1 MLRLLGC
8 MVLLFS
14 GFCFA
19 DDWSVIGQAAKAGQ
33 TQPFSGTYV
42 RQLGDGLQTFLI
54 YRMNDQGR
62 VIERRVATDGE
73 PREILRSN
81 RHLRFFAK
89 TQNAIELA
97 RLDGFRLFPVV
108 LPEDT
113 GAISQSYL
121 IKKGLQDRVAGR
133 PCQWYDLQPKD
144 KQRYIQK
151 YCLDNVNFMPL
162 KMLVA
167 LPNSRTVEQNSF
179 TQIKY
184 EMPTKAQMIPNSAL
198 TLKEDSRLPPSF
210 AISGKGK
217 GPNANHKGGRH
228 ADVAA
233 LSGLPAGFKVFAS
246 RQVKMPQNEQAS
258 THYIIGDGLITVSLF
273 IEPQEQVKP
282 NEVRVVNGALVMARV
297 YKDGLRLTAI
307 GDMPAAGLES
317 LLQNLK
323 LNESL

>member
-19 DDWSVIGQAAKAGQ
+19 NDWSVIGQAAKAGQ
-33 TQPFSGTYV
+33 TQSFSGTYV

-54 YRMNDQGR
+54 YRMDNQGR

-113 GAISQSYL
+113 GTVSQSYM
-121 IKKGLQDRVAGR
+121 IKKGSQDRVAGR
-133 PCQWYDLQPKD
+133 TCQWYDLQPKD

-162 KMLVA
+162 KMLVV

-179 TQIKY
+179 TQVKY
-184 EMPTKAQMIPNSAL
+184 EMPTKAQMIPNSTL
-198 TLKEDSRLPPSF
+198 TLKENSRLPPSF

-217 GPNANHKGGRH
+217 GSNHKGRRH
-228 ADVAA
+228 ADVAS
-233 LSGLPAGFKVFAS
+233 LSGLPSGFKVFAS

-273 IEPQEQVKP
+273 IEPQKQVKS
-282 NEVRVVNGALVMARV
+282 NEIRIVNGALVMVRV
-297 YKDGLRLTAI
+297 HKDRLRLTAI
-307 GDMPAAGLES
+307 GEMPAAGLES

-323 LNESL
+323 LESS